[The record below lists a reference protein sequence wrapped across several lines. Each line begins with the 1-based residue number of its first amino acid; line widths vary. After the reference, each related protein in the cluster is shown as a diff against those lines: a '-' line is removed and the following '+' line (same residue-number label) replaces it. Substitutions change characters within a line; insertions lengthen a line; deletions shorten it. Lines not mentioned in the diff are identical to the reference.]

1 MTNEECPF
9 FFSCDAPL
17 CPFYNFNGIWY
28 ADETIC
34 KNPKYSKLD
43 VIKNQKKISR
53 INKRHEVQGIFT
65 FNMLNRPLKIYK
77 SISGLNEDLDLEG
90 IAKSENAWI
99 QKHKGMSEETKLKLL
114 SNLGKEKTEVR
125 ENEI

>member
-1 MTNEECPF
+1 MIPEKCPYF
-9 FFSCDAPL
+9 EKCDAPI
-17 CPFYNFNGIWY
+17 CPLNNFQGIWY
-28 ADETIC
+28 ADEEIC
-34 KNPKYSKLD
+34 KNPEYSNLD

-53 INKRHEVQGIFT
+53 INKKHEVQGIFT
-65 FNMLNRPLKIYK
+65 FAMLNRPLKIYK
-77 SISGLNEDLDLEG
+77 SISGLNEDQDLDD

-99 QKHKGMSEETKLKLL
+99 QKHRGMSEKTKLKLL